1 MVLLWKIPRRIGT
14 RKDRKFQ
21 AEWLKK
27 EPTSSEEQKTK
38 LEVEILSNSALDE
51 NRAGRVTE
59 GKGKRGCRVEST
71 LVE

>member
-1 MVLLWKIPRRIGT
+1 MENTKKDWNKKGQKVSGGMV
-14 RKDRKFQ
+14 
-21 AEWLKK
+21 KK
-27 EPTSSEEQKTK
+27 KNQQSSEEQKTK
-38 LEVEILSNSALDE
+38 LELEILSNSALDE